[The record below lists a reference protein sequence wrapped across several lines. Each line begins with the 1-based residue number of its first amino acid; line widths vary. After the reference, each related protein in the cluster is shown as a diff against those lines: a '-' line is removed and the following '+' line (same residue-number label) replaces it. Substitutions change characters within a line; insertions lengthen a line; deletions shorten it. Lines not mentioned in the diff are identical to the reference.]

1 MLIRKKLKAVLIT
14 IADAAHNDGEVG
26 VLDTLMYEHFNNI
39 PRTEVSDYLFELKTY
54 GLIEISPK
62 DSGEEYGLVNITRK
76 GLHYCKI
83 RISNLI

>member
-1 MLIRKKLKAVLIT
+1 MLTLLTMMVKWE
-14 IADAAHNDGEVG
+14 G
-26 VLDTLMYEHFNNI
+26 LDTRMYEHFNNI

-76 GLHYCKI
+76 GL
-83 RISNLI
+83 